1 MSKIC
6 QHCNN
11 QYTPINFRGSE
22 QKFCSVNCRN
32 EASKKRKIEELKN
45 ELRNEYQNEQ
55 PRPTNNIHTQ
65 QYGNVINRVPNVTE
79 NTSTEFIKEM
89 EKLRYENQIIRIEN
103 EYNIKLVELA
113 NKIDSMNNKLDEYY
127 EEDNLITKPNEEDIT
142 MKYISGILNTSFGV
156 ELAKNPAIE
165 KLVTAFTTK

>member
-11 QYTPINFRGSE
+11 QYNPINFRGSE

-55 PRPTNNIHTQ
+55 PRPINNIHTQ
-65 QYGNVINRVPNVTE
+65 QYGNVINRVPYVTE

-103 EYNIKLVELA
+103 EYNIKLLELA

-127 EEDNLITKPNEEDIT
+127 EEDDLITIPGKEDIA
-142 MKYISGILNTSFGV
+142 MKFIAGIFNTSFGV

>member
-11 QYTPINFRGSE
+11 QYNPINFRGSE

-45 ELRNEYQNEQ
+45 QIRNEYQNEQ

-65 QYGNVINRVPNVTE
+65 QYGNVINRVPYVTE
-79 NTSTEFIKEM
+79 NTNTEFIKEM

-127 EEDNLITKPNEEDIT
+127 EEDDLITTPGEEDIT
-142 MKYISGILNTSFGV
+142 MKYIAGILNTSFGV

-165 KLVTAFTTK
+165 KIVTAFTTK

>member
-11 QYTPINFRGSE
+11 QYNPINFRGSE

>member
-11 QYTPINFRGSE
+11 QYNPINFRGSE

-45 ELRNEYQNEQ
+45 QIRNEYQNEQ

-79 NTSTEFIKEM
+79 NTSTEFVKEM
-89 EKLRYENQIIRIEN
+89 EKLRYENKLIQLENNYNLQI
-103 EYNIKLVELA
+103 LELA
-113 NKIDSMNNKLDEYY
+113 NKLESINKKFEESF
-127 EEDNLITKPNEEDIT
+127 EEDNSVSTGEEDIT

>member
-1 MSKIC
+1 MNKIC

-11 QYTPINFRGSE
+11 QYEPINFRGSE

-32 EASKKRKIEELKN
+32 EASKKRKIEEIKN
-45 ELRNEYQNEQ
+45 ELRNEFQNEQ
-55 PRPTNNIHTQ
+55 PKPTNNIHTQ

-103 EYNIKLVELA
+103 EHNLKLLELA
-113 NKIDSMNNKLDEYY
+113 NKIDSMNKKFDEFY
-127 EEDNLITKPNEEDIT
+127 EEDNNEISTGQEDVT

>member
-11 QYTPINFRGSE
+11 QYNPINFRGSE

-45 ELRNEYQNEQ
+45 ELRNEFQNEQ

-79 NTSTEFIKEM
+79 NTSTEFVKEM

-103 EYNIKLVELA
+103 EHNLKLLELA
-113 NKIDSMNNKLDEYY
+113 NKIESMNKKFDEFY
-127 EEDNLITKPNEEDIT
+127 EEDDNEISTGQEDIT

>member
-11 QYTPINFRGSE
+11 QYNPINFRGSE

-32 EASKKRKIEELKN
+32 EASKHRKIEELKN
-45 ELRNEYQNEQ
+45 QLRNEFQNQ
-55 PRPTNNIHTQ
+55 QQQPTNNIHTQ
-65 QYGNVINRVPNVTE
+65 QYGNAFNRVPNVIE
-79 NTSTEFIKEM
+79 ETSIEFIKEI
-89 EKLRYENQIIRIEN
+89 EKLRYENKLNQIEN
-103 EYNIKLVELA
+103 EHNLKLLELA
-113 NKIDSMNNKLDEYY
+113 NKIDSMNRKFEEFIDEDDN
-127 EEDNLITKPNEEDIT
+127 EISTGQEDVS

>member
-11 QYTPINFRGSE
+11 QYNPINFRGSE

-45 ELRNEYQNEQ
+45 ELRNELQNEQ
-55 PRPTNNIHTQ
+55 PKPTNNIHTQ
-65 QYGNVINRVPNVTE
+65 QYGNVINRVPNVIE

-103 EYNIKLVELA
+103 EHNLKLLELA
-113 NKIDSMNNKLDEYY
+113 NKIDSMNKKFEEFY
-127 EEDNLITKPNEEDIT
+127 EEDDNEISTGQEDVT